1 MNAEYI
7 NQFIIS
13 VRTEDRSEYEPTFH
27 QSLEAILEPQREKK
41 DYSASTTDDLVFEKT
56 REAL

>member
-13 VRTEDRSEYEPTFH
+13 VRTKDRSEYEPTSH
-27 QSLEAILEPQREKK
+27 QSLVAILERQREKK
-41 DYSASTTDDLVFEKT
+41 DHSASTTDDLVFEKA
-56 REAL
+56 REVL